1 MSDVVLG
8 GWSGSTMNPYG
19 LSDLYVNPSN
29 MYDAQWFDATTVDLT
44 LTIGGEEITT
54 NLKNWSDALNGATV
68 EINGKEYNFGDG
80 NATVEERLNI
90 LAGIE
95 TVVLGTYD
103 YIPMLQDAGASL
115 LSQQVYYVVEE
126 YNPIMGRGGIAYMKY
141 NYTESE
147 WTEYVKSQPNG
158 ELTY

>member
-1 MSDVVLG
+1 MTVPSV
-8 GWSGSTMNPYG
+8 NPYG
-19 LSDLYVNPSN
+19 LSDLYVNPSY
-29 MYDAQWFDATTVDLT
+29 MYDAQWFDATTVDMT
-44 LTIGGEEITT
+44 LTIAGEEITT

-68 EINGKEYNFGDG
+68 VINDKEYNFGDG

-115 LSQQVYYVVEE
+115 LSQQVFYVVEE

-147 WTEYVKSQPNG
+147 WAEYVNSQTDG
-158 ELTY
+158 ILTY

>member
-1 MSDVVLG
+1 VVLG

-19 LSDLYVNPSN
+19 LSDLYVNPSY
-29 MYDAQWFDATTVDLT
+29 MYDAQWFDATTVDMT

-95 TVVLGTYD
+95 TKVLGTYD

-115 LSQQVYYVVEE
+115 LSQQVFYVVED
-126 YNPIMGRGGIAYMKY
+126 YNPVMGRGGIAYMKY

-147 WTEYVKSQPNG
+147 WAEYVKAQPNG